1 MNSTLTAK
9 PLCVCVL
16 YVHRP
21 TPRRQ
26 ARQDRLSNLEYERAL
41 KEFYVLDDSVD
52 KAAEEALDLS
62 LSQR

>member
-1 MNSTLTAK
+1 MYV
-9 PLCVCVL
+9 CVCVC
-16 YVHRP
+16 VFRP
-21 TPRRQ
+21 STDPPVGLQ